1 MTEGSAAVY
10 TIVGKGGILPYWRSW
25 TYRRFLRSSEHR
37 CHLRRRYHKPTISIK
52 LQPIDS
58 TFSSFDLLVWKCMCT
73 HTHTHMRAH
82 TYIAFVCMNTLGL
95 LGNLLRVAQCSKQ
108 KSNSSTRLRKAVASK
123 TQMTGIQRRNYSVK
137 SGVVAIWCKV
147 SNTQL
152 ESRVIR
158 FAYR

>member
-1 MTEGSAAVY
+1 MVSYLVDVRGLT
-10 TIVGKGGILPYWRSW
+10 VG
-25 TYRRFLRSSEHR
+25 F
-37 CHLRRRYHKPTISIK
+37 
-52 LQPIDS
+52 
-58 TFSSFDLLVWKCMCT
+58 FDLGNTGATFAEDIINQLFPLSCNRLIRRSLLSICSFENVCA